1 MFCND
6 STRQFAL
13 LRQPGDWNI
22 ASASLALAGEI
33 GDHAGI
39 FGVDARTGEMRRASR
54 EDGVRAFETVP
65 SLDHQILPGSMIAA
79 AHRVIGLTTAGALF
93 NTYGIR
99 QFGLIK

>member
-1 MFCND
+1 MTAPGSLLCCD
-6 STRQFAL
+6 SPVTGTSHRRPWRWPVRLVITPVF
-13 LRQPGDWNI
+13 
-22 ASASLALAGEI
+22 S
-33 GDHAGI
+33 
-39 FGVDARTGEMRRASR
+39 GVDARTGEMRRASR
-54 EDGVRAFETVP
+54 EDGIRAFETVP